1 MLILTDRHG
10 NPVEPPHGYLDA
22 EGSTICAV
30 CALASNTEDEVP
42 QFRPSVPIDD
52 PMPGERCDQCSQLL
66 DPDLP
71 EEEEPE

>member
-10 NPVEPPHGYLDA
+10 NPIGPKGYLDV

-30 CALASNTEDEVP
+30 CALESNTEEEVP
-42 QFRPSVPIDD
+42 QFRPSIPIE
-52 PMPGERCDQCSQLL
+52 PVAGERCDQCSDLL

-71 EEEEPE
+71 EKEEPE